1 MADNIKGLKF
11 FMEGRVNE
19 WLAYKTDKEKID
31 GFLIEDGD
39 HFVIDIIEQ
48 PFHCEASAENRDAKL
63 ELYIRNEFGA
73 YMEPDLSIVIHPGN
87 AKPEFRRS
95 GKISGDGM
103 KQLLLFMRAA
113 SVLKRYSDRFGF
125 AKLYP
130 DYDPDREGI
139 IVRRDGDEPTFQ
151 RVRGKN
157 RPPLAVRNMVGNV
170 ELARPYENELVSAL
184 GMELSAFEARLEEAE
199 DGDTEAMRDI
209 ANKYVTGY
217 EPEEIAPDPK
227 KAFFWMNRLAE
238 EGDADAL
245 YKVGLFS
252 ARGFGTPHS
261 FEQAAELMHKAARA
275 GHPKA
280 KQAAAQ
286 YETMA
291 KDEAKAKINDAQ
303 AMAELA
309 ASYMVLAGSQ
319 DKDNA
324 EEDYEASRSWAEQS
338 VKAGNGFGCWVLGL
352 LYEHGRGVEKNL
364 ERAAELYEHGADLG
378 NREAQNNLGT
388 FLMQGMGLPQD
399 KRRAFSLFQSA
410 AEQGYGVAMRNLGN
424 CYQYA
429 YGTDGNMKKAM
440 EWYERALDVLDDPE
454 LAQKVQLFRQM
465 EEVDPDWGKDYPER
479 IDTPK
484 EEKLDSPLKEAL
496 RAQGR
501 PYDDEAINNLSVEEV
516 FELLG
521 TVEHEYEQYAAASE
535 LTAGTPEAVTADLPE
550 VPETPE
556 APAAEAPVMPEEH
569 PAEPEETPVPET
581 ASAAPVTEP
590 AAEPEPVREE
600 APVPPELSDVMKD
613 LFGMD
618 EPEVEEADDVLE
630 VPAAEAV
637 TEVPETEIDEPEM
650 PELPAEPVVEAPASA
665 AEDDLPEAV
674 NLPEEA
680 IPAEAVDEPD
690 ISEIFAEPVAEA
702 PFPDSLELTRAMN
715 DFGVLEPESAA
726 PAEESAPVVE
736 EEPEEEV
743 EFRERIYDTDV
754 MARKI
759 RNPKYRL
766 TYSEGRNSGN
776 ERYRISI
783 PDGFKVEP
791 HAEGRDF
798 IAWLPGENNA
808 DYNSSRIT
816 FYAGA
821 EAGKNRIDTRL
832 LTPQICALLTESNYW
847 QADALRLLAEKNRL
861 IVLNKEHPAGS
872 IIAGY
877 NEGNFM
883 YNISI
888 VMPGYIKTMRAQVL
902 GAEEEDIP
910 SCDRMVLEWVRTMT
924 SAEDFEE
931 TKALNDSYFSNQP
944 LTARL
949 ASEWKETCDLRYT
962 VIERSCRDNVDLAR
976 QRYAKGAYGVDGEAE
991 FRADLQEY
999 LDTWAK
1005 DYGNFLESGV
1015 SAIKTL
1021 KTRNPESPALTKLLE
1036 TFRPAVNGIS
1046 ERSETVTGIDDV
1058 VRAAVPYMNDI
1069 RARFAEL
1076 DKQPD
1081 EEKEVIPTYRELTYH
1096 ENHEF
1101 TLGGLTGLLPDQMI
1115 TFDQAPESD
1124 VNDPEF
1130 LTRLHGIYTLAAIPS
1145 DYHGG
1150 FNRYTE
1156 GRFCVNIGIPVR
1168 NSGFGVL
1175 FENGTETDIQS
1186 QLVQFLTANL
1196 KRNNKFNEHYPVE
1209 YVCGGKDY
1217 AVVAAQISGNTDP
1230 EPAGASFVFL
1240 VLDQDDLYQGNI
1252 YFHSE
1257 GSDEQFREAAYNWL
1271 ETFVRNS
1278 TETAQPIST
1287 EPEKPHIDAKPETR
1301 EDIEK
1306 KFRADRL
1313 RNALKQEWKW
1323 ISLHGKEI
1331 ARNPQINVEDALF
1344 VFTGAAGLADFPE
1357 ILNRLEA
1364 KGGIR
1369 RNLVTGRTDYLVCN
1383 PAEAGETKIAAAREL
1398 KQKGS
1403 EMKIILLNDLRK
1415 ALGMEEVDLRRQL
1428 EELTGTEIEP
1438 EVRLEDIEPE
1448 EETSPTEVDEAMS
1461 DMGDSDD
1468 RVRDFLQEKPE
1479 ATAEPSVAE
1488 EPAAE
1493 AETPE
1498 TIAAHLFEDLP
1509 MDVPEDRDP
1518 AFDTLGFNMTAMET
1532 AIHEFTESNQE
1543 SAEREM
1549 SKPEAE
1555 TSAEPEPAA
1564 EEPVT
1569 AETEES
1575 ESADEEPAP
1584 SEPAEPEA
1592 ADEEP
1597 EEASV
1602 SDETDAEHP
1611 EESEAE
1617 AVSEEPETIAA
1628 HLFEDLPMDVL
1639 EDRDPAFDTLG
1650 FNMTAMETAIHEFT
1664 ESNQESAERE
1674 MSKPEAETSAEP
1686 EPAAEE
1692 PVTAET
1698 EESESADEE
1707 PAPSEPAEPEAADEE
1722 PEEASVSD
1730 ETDAEHPEES
1740 EAEAVSE
1747 EPETNAEESSEPEE
1761 TEPESEEPEDE
1772 QPKEKEEDKPET
1784 EVPAEE
1790 TEKEPEE
1797 DPAVKAYTAEALSYL
1812 DKKDAELKSFRED
1825 WDSFSSTVART
1836 LMLKIQNGIKPKV
1849 NEGEDGDK
1857 NLSFD
1862 SDTSEA
1868 DEFVDSIPEKV
1879 DRKLEKLSDGIRE
1892 FNTKLEGFE
1901 SGGLEEM
1908 TFLKLCRA
1916 FTAFKEAGRNLSLKF
1931 TSRDISY
1938 PLSEE
1943 VEAIGTK
1950 WEEIYHENQEKLE
1963 AFEKEEAEKAPA
1975 EPEKPSEPEVLELKP
1990 AEDVTPAVP
1999 VSRALPGGDD
2009 DTAMLTRTTVHKQ
2022 IEALLAQDSE
2032 DEEDDAEEPEGKSG
2046 NKVLLIVLAVV
2057 VLACIGVA
2065 VYWFVTNYLPAHQ
2078 GTSALE
2084 SEGTVL
2090 VQAVCDLYE
2099 MIL

>member
-48 PFHCEASAENRDAKL
+48 PFHCEASAENGDAKL

-157 RPPLAVRNMVGNV
+157 RPPLAVRNMAGNV

-227 KAFFWMNRLAE
+227 KAYFWMNRLAE

-245 YKVGLFS
+245 YQVGLFS

-291 KDEAKAKINDAQ
+291 KDEARAKINDAQ

-324 EEDYEASRSWAEQS
+324 EEDYEASYRWAEQS

-388 FLMQGMGLPQD
+388 FLMQGTGLPQD

-556 APAAEAPVMPEEH
+556 APAAETPVMPEER
-569 PAEPEETPVPET
+569 PAEPEATPVPET
-581 ASAAPVTEP
+581 APETPAVEPVT
-590 AAEPEPVREE
+590 EPEPVREE
-600 APVPPELSDVMKD
+600 APVPPELSDVMND

-618 EPEVEEADDVLE
+618 EPEVEEADDVPE
-630 VPAAEAV
+630 VPAVEPV

-650 PELPAEPVVEAPASA
+650 PELPAEPVVEEPESA
-665 AEDDLPEAV
+665 AEDDLPKAV

-680 IPAEAVDEPD
+680 VPVEAADEPD

-702 PFPDSLELTRAMN
+702 AFPDSLELTRAMN

-754 MARKI
+754 MARTI

-766 TYSEGRNSGN
+766 TYSEGRSSGN

-931 TKALNDSYFSNQP
+931 TRALNDSYFSNQP

-1069 RARFAEL
+1069 RAQFAEL

-1101 TLGGLTGLLPDQMI
+1101 TLGGLTGLLPDRMI

-1130 LTRLHGIYTLAAIPS
+1130 LTKLHGIYTLAAIPS

-1156 GRFCVNIGIPVR
+1156 GPFCVNIGIPVR

-1175 FENGTETDIQS
+1175 FENGTEADVQS

-1230 EPAGASFVFL
+1230 DASGASFVFL

-1448 EETSPTEVDEAMS
+1448 EETSPAGVDEVMS

-1468 RVRDFLQEKPE
+1468 LVRDFLEEKLE
-1479 ATAEPSVAE
+1479 DTAEPTAE

-1509 MDVPEDRDP
+1509 MDVLEDRDP
-1518 AFDTLGFNMTAMET
+1518 SFDTLGFNITAMET

-1543 SAEREM
+1543 PAERVLPE
-1549 SKPEAE
+1549 PEAE
-1555 TSAEPEPAA
+1555 TPAEPEPVKEEPAEAEAEAEPEPESESEEVTEEMASESEEQKSEETDTETEETEATETTEEESAEPETQPESAEEASEEASEEPVEEVTEEPTDDAETEAHDDGDSNDSDAEPEETEAA
-1564 EEPVT
+1564 EEEPVT
-1569 AETEES
+1569 AETEDAEP
-1575 ESADEEPAP
+1575 ADEEPAS
-1584 SEPAEPEA
+1584 SEPEETEA
-1592 ADEEP
+1592 ADEES
-1597 EEASV
+1597 EEALES
-1602 SDETDAEHP
+1602 EEADAEHS

-1617 AVSEEPETIAA
+1617 AVSEE
-1628 HLFEDLPMDVL
+1628 
-1639 EDRDPAFDTLG
+1639 
-1650 FNMTAMETAIHEFT
+1650 T
-1664 ESNQESAERE
+1664 EADAEESAE
-1674 MSKPEAETSAEP
+1674 
-1686 EPAAEE
+1686 PA
-1692 PVTAET
+1692 
-1698 EESESADEE
+1698 
-1707 PAPSEPAEPEAADEE
+1707 
-1722 PEEASVSD
+1722 
-1730 ETDAEHPEES
+1730 
-1740 EAEAVSE
+1740 
-1747 EPETNAEESSEPEE
+1747 E
-1761 TEPESEEPEDE
+1761 TEPESEEPEAE
-1772 QPKEKEEDKPET
+1772 QAKEKEEDKSEA
-1784 EVPAEE
+1784 EAPAEE
-1790 TEKEPEE
+1790 TEKEPEEPAQPEE

-1825 WDSFSSTVART
+1825 WDNFSSTVART

-1908 TFLKLCRA
+1908 AFLKLCRSFA
-1916 FTAFKEAGRNLSLKF
+1916 AFKEAGRNLSLKF

-1950 WEEIYHENQEKLE
+1950 WEEMYHENQEKLE

-1990 AEDVTPAVP
+1990 ADDVTPAVP
-1999 VSRALPGGDD
+1999 VSRALPGGDE
-2009 DTAMLTRTTVHKQ
+2009 DTSMLTRTTVHKQ

-2046 NKVLLIVLAVV
+2046 NKVVLILLAVV

-2090 VQAVCDLYE
+2090 VQAVSDLYR

>member
-48 PFHCEASAENRDAKL
+48 PFHCEASAENGDAKL

-227 KAFFWMNRLAE
+227 KAYFWMNRLAE

-252 ARGFGTPHS
+252 AQGFGTPHS

-291 KDEAKAKINDAQ
+291 KDEARAKINDAQ

-309 ASYMVLAGSQ
+309 ASYMVLAGSL
-319 DKDNA
+319 DRDNA
-324 EEDYEASRSWAEQS
+324 EGDYAASRRWAEQS
-338 VKAGNGFGCWVLGL
+338 VKAGNGFGYWVLGL

-364 ERAAELYEHGADLG
+364 EKAAELYEHGADLG
-378 NREAQNNLGT
+378 NREAQNNLGS
-388 FLMQGMGLPQD
+388 FLMQGTGLPQD

-479 IDTPK
+479 IEAPK

-501 PYDDEAINNLSVEEV
+501 PYDDEAINSLSVEEV

-535 LTAGTPEAVTADLPE
+535 LTAATRDGEEAAAETDMPE
-550 VPETPE
+550 VT
-556 APAAEAPVMPEEH
+556 PAAEAE
-569 PAEPEETPVPET
+569 
-581 ASAAPVTEP
+581 APVIAPVFEP
-590 AAEPEPVREE
+590 QPEPVREE
-600 APVPPELSDVMKD
+600 APVPPELSDVMKE
-613 LFGMD
+613 LFGD
-618 EPEVEEADDVLE
+618 REPEIEAVTDVPAE
-630 VPAAEAV
+630 PAAEA
-637 TEVPETEIDEPEM
+637 PETGIDEPEL
-650 PELPAEPVVEAPASA
+650 PELPAEPVVEEPVSA
-665 AEDDLPEAV
+665 AEDDLPEAAD
-674 NLPEEA
+674 LPEEE
-680 IPAEAVDEPD
+680 IPAEAADEPD
-690 ISEIFAEPVAEA
+690 VSDIFAEPVAEA
-702 PFPDSLELTRAMN
+702 SFPDSLELTKAMN
-715 DFGVLEPESAA
+715 DFGVLEPESA
-726 PAEESAPVVE
+726 PAEESTPVIE
-736 EEPEEEV
+736 EEPEEEY

-754 MARKI
+754 MEREI
-759 RNPKYRL
+759 RNPKYQL
-766 TYSEGRNSGN
+766 TYSEGRNCGN
-776 ERYRISI
+776 EHYRISI
-783 PDGFKVEP
+783 PDGFRLEP

-798 IAWLPGENNA
+798 IAWLPGEQNA

-931 TKALNDSYFSNQP
+931 TKALNDAYFSSQP

-949 ASEWKETCDLRYT
+949 ASEWKEACDLRYT
-962 VIERSCRDNVDLAR
+962 VIERSCRDNVELAR
-976 QRYAKGAYGVDGEAE
+976 QRYAKGAYGVDGDAA

-1005 DYGNFLESGV
+1005 DYSNFLESGI

-1021 KTRNPESPALTKLLE
+1021 KARNPESPAVTKLLE
-1036 TFRPAVNGIS
+1036 TFRPAVNGIA
-1046 ERSETVTGIDDV
+1046 ERSETVTGIDDTV
-1058 VRAAVPYMNDI
+1058 HAAVPYMNDL
-1069 RARFAEL
+1069 RAQFAEL
-1076 DKQPD
+1076 DKQP
-1081 EEKEVIPTYRELTYH
+1081 EEKKTVVPTYRDLTYH

-1101 TLGGLTGLLPDQMI
+1101 TLGGLTGLLPDRMI
-1115 TFDQAPESD
+1115 TFDQAPETE

-1130 LTRLHGIYTLAAIPS
+1130 LTKLHGIYTLAAIPA
-1145 DYHGG
+1145 DYYGG

-1156 GRFCVNIGIPVR
+1156 GSFCVNIGNPVR

-1175 FENGTETDIQS
+1175 FENGTEADVQS

-1217 AVVAAQISGNTDP
+1217 AVVAAQTSGKTDP
-1230 EPAGASFVFL
+1230 EADGASFVFL

-1252 YFHSE
+1252 YFNSE
-1257 GSDEQFREAAYNWL
+1257 GNDEQFREAAYNWL
-1271 ETFVRNS
+1271 ETIVRNS

-1287 EPEKPHIDAKPETR
+1287 EPAKPHIDEKPQTR
-1301 EDIEK
+1301 EDIAK

-1313 RNALKQEWKW
+1313 RSALKQEWKW
-1323 ISLHGKEI
+1323 ISLHGREI

-1364 KGGIR
+1364 NGGIR
-1369 RNLVTGRTDYLVCN
+1369 RNLVTARTDYLVCN

-1403 EMKIILLNDLRK
+1403 EMKIILLNDLRR

-1428 EELTGTEIEP
+1428 EELTGAVIEP

-1468 RVRDFLQEKPE
+1468 LVRDLLEEKPE
-1479 ATAEPSVAE
+1479 GTAEPTAE

-1493 AETPE
+1493 AET
-1498 TIAAHLFEDLP
+1498 
-1509 MDVPEDRDP
+1509 
-1518 AFDTLGFNMTAMET
+1518 
-1532 AIHEFTESNQE
+1532 
-1543 SAEREM
+1543 
-1549 SKPEAE
+1549 
-1555 TSAEPEPAA
+1555 
-1564 EEPVT
+1564 
-1569 AETEES
+1569 
-1575 ESADEEPAP
+1575 
-1584 SEPAEPEA
+1584 
-1592 ADEEP
+1592 
-1597 EEASV
+1597 
-1602 SDETDAEHP
+1602 
-1611 EESEAE
+1611 
-1617 AVSEEPETIAA
+1617 PETIAA

-1664 ESNQESAERE
+1664 ESNQEPAERE
-1674 MSKPEAETSAEP
+1674 LPEPEEETPAEP
-1686 EPAAEE
+1686 EPAAEETEPVTEEPAEAEAEAEAEPEPVSEKVTEVAASESEEQKSEEPDTETEETETTETVQEEPAELEPQLESAEEVSEEALEEAAEEPVEEPSEDAETEVHDNEDSSDPEPEPNEEEPAKEE

-1698 EESESADEE
+1698 EEAESADEE
-1707 PAPSEPAEPEAADEE
+1707 PAPSEPEAVDDET
-1722 PEEASVSD
+1722 EEA
-1730 ETDAEHPEES
+1730 DAEH
-1740 EAEAVSE
+1740 SE
-1747 EPETNAEESSEPEE
+1747 EPEAKAVGEETEADAEESDEPAE
-1761 TEPESEEPEDE
+1761 TEPESEEPEVE
-1772 QPKEKEEDKPET
+1772 QPKEEDNSEEEA
-1784 EVPAEE
+1784 PAEE

-1812 DKKDAELKSFRED
+1812 DQKDAELKSFRED
-1825 WDSFSSTVART
+1825 WDNFSSTVART

-1868 DEFVDSIPEKV
+1868 DAFVDSIPEKV

-1901 SGGLEEM
+1901 SRGLEEM
-1908 TFLKLCRA
+1908 AFLKLCRA

-1950 WEEIYHENQEKLE
+1950 WEEIYRENQEKLE

-1990 AEDVTPAVP
+1990 TEDITPAVP
-1999 VSRALPGGDD
+1999 VSRALPGGDE
-2009 DTAMLTRTTVHKQ
+2009 DTGMLTRTTVHKQ
-2022 IEALLAQDSE
+2022 IEALLAQDTE
-2032 DEEDDAEEPEGKSG
+2032 DEEADEEPEGKSG
-2046 NKVLLIVLAVV
+2046 NKVVLILLAVV

-2078 GTSALE
+2078 GTSALNTE
-2084 SEGTVL
+2084 SAL

>member
-48 PFHCEASAENRDAKL
+48 PFHCEASAENGDAKL

-227 KAFFWMNRLAE
+227 KAYFWMNRLAE

-245 YKVGLFS
+245 YQVGLFS

-275 GHPKA
+275 GHPNA

-291 KDEAKAKINDAQ
+291 KDEARAKNNDAQ

-338 VKAGNGFGCWVLGL
+338 VKAGNGFGYWVLGL

-364 ERAAELYEHGADLG
+364 EKAAELYEHGADLG

-535 LTAGTPEAVTADLPE
+535 LTAGTRDGEEAAAETPAEPAETDTPE
-550 VPETPE
+550 VPQAAEEPDVPVTEEVPGMPE
-556 APAAEAPVMPEEH
+556 IQPAEPEVTPAAEAEAPVIAPVF
-569 PAEPEETPVPET
+569 EPE
-581 ASAAPVTEP
+581 S
-590 AAEPEPVREE
+590 EPVRVE
-600 APVPPELSDVMKD
+600 APVSPELSDVMKE
-613 LFGMD
+613 LFGD
-618 EPEVEEADDVLE
+618 REPEIEAVTD
-630 VPAAEAV
+630 VPAAEA
-637 TEVPETEIDEPEM
+637 PETGIDEPEL
-650 PELPAEPVVEAPASA
+650 PELPAEPVVEEPVSA

-674 NLPEEA
+674 DLPEKE
-680 IPAEAVDEPD
+680 IPAEAADEPD
-690 ISEIFAEPVAEA
+690 VSDIFAEPVAEA
-702 PFPDSLELTRAMN
+702 SFPDSLELTKAMN
-715 DFGVLEPESAA
+715 DFGVLEPESA
-726 PAEESAPVVE
+726 PAEESSPVIE
-736 EEPEEEV
+736 EEPEEEY

-759 RNPKYRL
+759 RNPKYHL

-877 NEGNFM
+877 NEGSFM

-924 SAEDFEE
+924 SAEDFKE
-931 TKALNDSYFSNQP
+931 TRALNDSYFSNQP

-1069 RARFAEL
+1069 RAQFAEL

-1101 TLGGLTGLLPDQMI
+1101 TLGGLTGLLPDRMI

-1130 LTRLHGIYTLAAIPS
+1130 LTKLHGIYTLAAIPS

-1156 GRFCVNIGIPVR
+1156 GSFCVNIGIPVR

-1175 FENGTETDIQS
+1175 FENGTEADVQS

-1196 KRNNKFNEHYPVE
+1196 KRNNKLNEHYPVE

-1230 EPAGASFVFL
+1230 DASGASFVFL

-1257 GSDEQFREAAYNWL
+1257 GNDEQFREAAYNWL

-1448 EETSPTEVDEAMS
+1448 EETSSAEVDEVMS

-1468 RVRDFLQEKPE
+1468 LVRDFLEEKPE
-1479 ATAEPSVAE
+1479 DTAEPTAE

-1498 TIAAHLFEDLP
+1498 TIAAHLFADLP
-1509 MDVPEDRDP
+1509 MDVLEDRDP
-1518 AFDTLGFNMTAMET
+1518 SFDTLGFNITAMET
-1532 AIHEFTESNQE
+1532 AIHEFTESSQE
-1543 SAEREM
+1543 HAEREL
-1549 SKPEAE
+1549 PESE
-1555 TSAEPEPAA
+1555 TPAEPEPAA
-1564 EEPVT
+1564 EEPAEAEAEAEPEPVSEEVTEEMASESEEQKSEEPDTETEETETTETAQEEPAETETQPESAEEVSEEASEEPVEEVTEEPTDDAETEAHDDGDSSDSDAEPNEEEPAEGEAVT
-1569 AETEES
+1569 AETEEA
-1575 ESADEEPAP
+1575 ESKDEEPAP
-1584 SEPAEPEA
+1584 SEPEEPEA

-1597 EEASV
+1597 EEAPEPE
-1602 SDETDAEHP
+1602 ETDAEHS
-1611 EESEAE
+1611 EEPEAE
-1617 AVSEEPETIAA
+1617 AVSEETEA
-1628 HLFEDLPMDVL
+1628 
-1639 EDRDPAFDTLG
+1639 DT
-1650 FNMTAMETAIHEFT
+1650 E
-1664 ESNQESAERE
+1664 ESAE
-1674 MSKPEAETSAEP
+1674 P
-1686 EPAAEE
+1686 
-1692 PVTAET
+1692 AET
-1698 EESESADEE
+1698 EPKSD
-1707 PAPSEPAEPEAADEE
+1707 EPE
-1722 PEEASVSD
+1722 
-1730 ETDAEHPEES
+1730 
-1740 EAEAVSE
+1740 
-1747 EPETNAEESSEPEE
+1747 N
-1761 TEPESEEPEDE
+1761 E
-1772 QPKEKEEDKPET
+1772 QAKEEDET
-1784 EVPAEE
+1784 EEEVPAEE
-1790 TEKEPEE
+1790 TEKEPEEPAQPEE

-1812 DKKDAELKSFRED
+1812 DKKDAELKSFQED
-1825 WDSFSSTVART
+1825 WDNFSSTVART

-1868 DEFVDSIPEKV
+1868 DAFVDSIPEKV

-1901 SGGLEEM
+1901 AGGLEEM

-1916 FTAFKEAGRNLSLKF
+1916 FTSFKEAGRNLSLKF

-1950 WEEIYHENQEKLE
+1950 WEEIYRENQEKLE
-1963 AFEKEEAEKAPA
+1963 AFEKEEAEKEPA

-1990 AEDVTPAVP
+1990 TEDVTPAVP
-1999 VSRALPGGDD
+1999 GSRALPGGDED
-2009 DTAMLTRTTVHKQ
+2009 SGMLTRTTVHKQ
-2022 IEALLAQDSE
+2022 IEALLAQDTE
-2032 DEEDDAEEPEGKSG
+2032 DEEADEEPEGKSG
-2046 NKVLLIVLAVV
+2046 NKVLLIVLAIVV
-2057 VLACIGVA
+2057 FACIGVA

-2078 GTSALE
+2078 GTSALNTE
-2084 SEGTVL
+2084 SAL

>member
-1 MADNIKGLKF
+1 MADNIRGLKF

-39 HFVIDIIEQ
+39 HFAIDIIEQ
-48 PFHCEASAENRDAKL
+48 PFHCEASAENGDAKL
-63 ELYIRNEFGA
+63 ELYVRNEFGS

-103 KQLLLFMRAA
+103 KQLLIFMRAA

-157 RPPLAVRNMVGNV
+157 RPPLVVRNMAGNV

-217 EPEEIAPDPK
+217 EPEEIAPDPR
-227 KAFFWMNRLAE
+227 KAYFWMNRLAE

-245 YKVGLFS
+245 YQVGLFC

-275 GHPKA
+275 GHPRA

-291 KDEAKAKINDAQ
+291 KDEARAKINDAQ

-324 EEDYEASRSWAEQS
+324 EEDYEASYRWAEQS
-338 VKAGNGFGCWVLGL
+338 VKAGNGFGYWVLGL

-364 ERAAELYEHGADLG
+364 EKAAELYEHGADLG

-399 KRRAFSLFQSA
+399 KRRAFSLFQSS

-484 EEKLDSPLKEAL
+484 EERLDSPLKEAL

-521 TVEHEYEQYAAASE
+521 TVEHEYEQYAATSE

-550 VPETPE
+550 ETPVPEAAHE
-556 APAAEAPVMPEEH
+556 APAAE
-569 PAEPEETPVPET
+569 
-581 ASAAPVTEP
+581 PVT
-590 AAEPEPVREE
+590 EPEPVREE
-600 APVPPELSDVMKD
+600 APVPPELSDVMND

-618 EPEVEEADDVLE
+618 EPEIEEGSDVPE
-630 VPAAEAV
+630 VPVAEAV
-637 TEVPETEIDEPEM
+637 TEVPETEIDEP
-650 PELPAEPVVEAPASA
+650 
-665 AEDDLPEAV
+665 
-674 NLPEEA
+674 
-680 IPAEAVDEPD
+680 D
-690 ISEIFAEPVAEA
+690 ISGIFAEPVAEA
-702 PFPDSLELTRAMN
+702 AFPDSLELTRAMN

-754 MARKI
+754 MAHKI

-902 GAEEEDIP
+902 GAEEEDIS

-931 TKALNDSYFSNQP
+931 TRALNDSYFINQP

-1069 RARFAEL
+1069 RAQFAEL

-1081 EEKEVIPTYRELTYH
+1081 EEKEVIPIYRELTYH

-1101 TLGGLTGLLPDQMI
+1101 TLGGLTGLLPDRMI

-1130 LTRLHGIYTLAAIPS
+1130 LTKLHGIYTLAAIPS

-1175 FENGTETDIQS
+1175 FENGTEADVQS

-1217 AVVAAQISGNTDP
+1217 AVVAAQISGNNDP
-1230 EPAGASFVFL
+1230 DASGASFVFL

-1278 TETAQPIST
+1278 TEIAQPIST

-1428 EELTGTEIEP
+1428 EELTGAEIEP

-1448 EETSPTEVDEAMS
+1448 EETSPTEVDEAVS

-1468 RVRDFLQEKPE
+1468 LVRDFLEEKPE
-1479 ATAEPSVAE
+1479 GTAEPTAE

-1498 TIAAHLFEDLP
+1498 TIAA
-1509 MDVPEDRDP
+1509 
-1518 AFDTLGFNMTAMET
+1518 
-1532 AIHEFTESNQE
+1532 Q
-1543 SAEREM
+1543 
-1549 SKPEAE
+1549 
-1555 TSAEPEPAA
+1555 
-1564 EEPVT
+1564 
-1569 AETEES
+1569 
-1575 ESADEEPAP
+1575 
-1584 SEPAEPEA
+1584 
-1592 ADEEP
+1592 
-1597 EEASV
+1597 
-1602 SDETDAEHP
+1602 
-1611 EESEAE
+1611 
-1617 AVSEEPETIAA
+1617 
-1628 HLFEDLPMDVL
+1628 LFEDLPMDVL

-1650 FNMTAMETAIHEFT
+1650 FNMTALETAIHEFT
-1664 ESNQESAERE
+1664 ESYQESAERE
-1674 MSKPEAETSAEP
+1674 MP

-1692 PVTAET
+1692 PAEPETQPESVEEVSEEPSDEAAEEPVKEPVEEPSEDAETEVYDDGDSSDSEAEPNEEEPAEEDVTAET
-1698 EESESADEE
+1698 EET
-1707 PAPSEPAEPEAADEE
+1707 EATDEE
-1722 PEEASVSD
+1722 PEA
-1730 ETDAEHPEES
+1730 
-1740 EAEAVSE
+1740 
-1747 EPETNAEESSEPEE
+1747 
-1761 TEPESEEPEDE
+1761 E
-1772 QPKEKEEDKPET
+1772 QPKEKEEDKSEA
-1784 EVPAEE
+1784 EVPVEE

-1825 WDSFSSTVART
+1825 WDNFSSTVART

-1849 NEGEDGDK
+1849 NKGKDGDK

-1868 DEFVDSIPEKV
+1868 DVFVDSIPEKV

-1908 TFLKLCRA
+1908 AFLKLCRS

-1950 WEEIYHENQEKLE
+1950 WEEIYRENQEKLE
-1963 AFEKEEAEKAPA
+1963 AFEKEEAEKVPA
-1975 EPEKPSEPEVLELKP
+1975 EPEKPSEPEVPELKP

-1999 VSRALPGGDD
+1999 VSRALPGGDED
-2009 DTAMLTRTTVHKQ
+2009 NGMLTRTTVHKQ
-2022 IEALLAQDSE
+2022 IEALLAQDTE
-2032 DEEDDAEEPEGKSG
+2032 DEEDDDEEPEEKSG
-2046 NKVLLIVLAVV
+2046 NKVLLIVLAIV

-2065 VYWFVTNYLPAHQ
+2065 VYWFLTNYLPAHQ

-2090 VQAVCDLYE
+2090 VQAVSDLYR

>member
-48 PFHCEASAENRDAKL
+48 PFHCEASAENGDAKL
-63 ELYIRNEFGA
+63 ALYIRNEFGA

-87 AKPEFRRS
+87 AKPEFHRS

-227 KAFFWMNRLAE
+227 KAYFWMNRLAE
-238 EGDADAL
+238 EGDPDAL
-245 YKVGLFS
+245 YQVGLFS

-309 ASYMVLAGSQ
+309 ASYMVLAGSL
-319 DKDNA
+319 DRDNA
-324 EEDYEASRSWAEQS
+324 EGDYAASRRWAEQS
-338 VKAGNGFGCWVLGL
+338 VKAGNGFGYWVLGL

-440 EWYERALDVLDDPE
+440 EWYKRALDVMDDPE
-454 LAQKVQLFRQM
+454 LAQKVQLFREM

-479 IDTPK
+479 DDTPR

-496 RAQGR
+496 RAKGR
-501 PYDDEAINNLSVEEV
+501 PYDDEAINSLSVEEV

-521 TVEHEYEQYAAASE
+521 TVEHEYEQYAAEPAGE
-535 LTAGTPEAVTADLPE
+535 AAEHAVNETMRNVPEVTVLPQTAEEPEP
-550 VPETPE
+550 VPETPAETNLEVPEEWTPEVPAAAEPAPE
-556 APAAEAPVMPEEH
+556 APVTVSEPEVDEPDLPETPAEPQAEEPVIEEAPAEPGPSDVMNILFEEPETDEPDTPDVLTEPDIGEPEAEEDLPETPDLPDGEVPSEADEEPALSELFREPAAEA
-569 PAEPEETPVPET
+569 
-581 ASAAPVTEP
+581 S
-590 AAEPEPVREE
+590 
-600 APVPPELSDVMKD
+600 
-613 LFGMD
+613 
-618 EPEVEEADDVLE
+618 
-630 VPAAEAV
+630 
-637 TEVPETEIDEPEM
+637 
-650 PELPAEPVVEAPASA
+650 
-665 AEDDLPEAV
+665 
-674 NLPEEA
+674 
-680 IPAEAVDEPD
+680 
-690 ISEIFAEPVAEA
+690 
-702 PFPDSLELTRAMN
+702 FPDSLELTRAMN
-715 DFGVLEPESAA
+715 QFGVLEPESAV
-726 PAEESAPVVE
+726 PADAGADILEE
-736 EEPEEEV
+736 EEPEEET
-743 EFRERIYDTDV
+743 EFRERVYESDV
-754 MARKI
+754 MAWRI
-759 RNPKYRL
+759 RNPKYQL
-766 TYSEGRNSGN
+766 SYSEGRNCGN

-783 PDGFKVEP
+783 PDGFRVEP

-798 IAWLPGENNA
+798 IAWLPGEQNA
-808 DYNSSRIT
+808 NYNSSRIT

-821 EAGKNRIDTRL
+821 EAGQNRIDTRL
-832 LTPQICALLTESNYW
+832 LTPEICALLTESNYW

-861 IVLNKEHPAGS
+861 IVLNEDHPAGS

-877 NEGNFM
+877 NDGNFM

-924 SAEDFEE
+924 SADAFEE
-931 TKALNDSYFSNQP
+931 TKALDDAYFTGQP
-944 LTARL
+944 LTDRL
-949 ASEWKETCDLRYT
+949 AAEWKETCDIRYT
-962 VIERSCRDNVDLAR
+962 VLERSCRDNVDLAR
-976 QRYAKGAYGVDGEAE
+976 QRYAKGAYGIDGEAALRE
-991 FRADLQEY
+991 DLQEY
-999 LDTWAK
+999 LNKWAEG
-1005 DYGNFLESGV
+1005 YSAFLESGI
-1015 SAIKTL
+1015 SAIEIFKAYNPGNPSL
-1021 KTRNPESPALTKLLE
+1021 KKLTD
-1036 TFRPAVNGIS
+1036 TFRPAVNGMA
-1046 ERSETVTGIDDV
+1046 ERTEAVNRFDDTVS
-1058 VRAAVPYMNDI
+1058 ASVPHIADL

-1076 DKQPD
+1076 IKEP
-1081 EEKEVIPTYRELTYH
+1081 EPETETEVIPAYRELTYH
-1096 ENHEF
+1096 ENHAF
-1101 TLGGLTGLLPDQMI
+1101 TLGGLTGLLPDGMI
-1115 TFDQAPESD
+1115 TFDQAPENEA
-1124 VNDPEF
+1124 NDPEF
-1130 LTRLHGIYTLAAIPS
+1130 LNKLHSIYSLSAIPS
-1145 DYHGG
+1145 DYEGG

-1156 GRFCVNIGIPVR
+1156 GRFCVNIGNPVR

-1175 FENGTETDIQS
+1175 FENGTEADVQS
-1186 QLVQFLTANL
+1186 QLSQYLTANL
-1196 KRNNKFNEHYPVE
+1196 KRNNKYNEHYPAE

-1217 AVVAAQISGNTDP
+1217 AVAAAQTSGNADAETV
-1230 EPAGASFVFL
+1230 GASFVFL

-1278 TETAQPIST
+1278 TETVQPIST
-1287 EPEKPHIDAKPETR
+1287 EPAKPVDVKPETR

-1306 KFRADRL
+1306 KFRAERL
-1313 RNALKQEWKW
+1313 RNALKKEWKW

-1344 VFTGAAGLADFPE
+1344 VFTGAAGLTDLPE
-1357 ILNRLEA
+1357 ILNRLESR
-1364 KGGIR
+1364 GGIR
-1369 RNLVTGRTDYLVCN
+1369 RNMVTGRTDYLVCN
-1383 PAEAGETKIAAAREL
+1383 PAEAGEKKIAAVREL
-1398 KQKGS
+1398 NQNGS
-1403 EMKIILLNDLRK
+1403 EIKIVLLNDLRK
-1415 ALGMEEVDLRRQL
+1415 ALGMEEVDLRTEL
-1428 EELTGTEIEP
+1428 EQLTGTHIEP
-1438 EVRLEDIEPE
+1438 EVKLEDIEPE
-1448 EETSPTEVDEAMS
+1448 DIQKPAEESEPVEPDKAMS
-1461 DMGDSDD
+1461 DLGEPEELVTES
-1468 RVRDFLQEKPE
+1468 VEAEPE
-1479 ATAEPSVAE
+1479 APE
-1488 EPAAE
+1488 ER
-1493 AETPE
+1493 
-1498 TIAAHLFEDLP
+1498 LFEDLP
-1509 MDVPEDRDP
+1509 VEVLEDRDP
-1518 AFDTLGFNMTAMET
+1518 SFDTLGFNMAEMET
-1532 AIHEFTESNQE
+1532 AIHDFMNAAKETETPEEKLPE
-1543 SAEREM
+1543 SEPEESEVAEE
-1549 SKPEAE
+1549 PDTAE
-1555 TSAEPEPAA
+1555 TEDTEPETAEPVTEDAAEESEPETEDNLPDDSDDFDEPKEADAEPESADAERAEEESVLNEAEEETAPEEDKEEQPEKSEDNAEIEPKSEEA
-1564 EEPVT
+1564 DVQETEETEPEPESETEEPVT
-1569 AETEES
+1569 EEEVS
-1575 ESADEEPAP
+1575 EDT
-1584 SEPAEPEA
+1584 
-1592 ADEEP
+1592 
-1597 EEASV
+1597 V
-1602 SDETDAEHP
+1602 
-1611 EESEAE
+1611 SEA
-1617 AVSEEPETIAA
+1617 
-1628 HLFEDLPMDVL
+1628 
-1639 EDRDPAFDTLG
+1639 
-1650 FNMTAMETAIHEFT
+1650 
-1664 ESNQESAERE
+1664 
-1674 MSKPEAETSAEP
+1674 
-1686 EPAAEE
+1686 
-1692 PVTAET
+1692 
-1698 EESESADEE
+1698 
-1707 PAPSEPAEPEAADEE
+1707 
-1722 PEEASVSD
+1722 
-1730 ETDAEHPEES
+1730 
-1740 EAEAVSE
+1740 
-1747 EPETNAEESSEPEE
+1747 AEESSEPETTDDLSEEDSDSEKPEAEVTDTESAPAEGE
-1761 TEPESEEPEDE
+1761 TEEAAPEEEDTEEPSVESEEDEDTESESEEAEEVEPEE
-1772 QPKEKEEDKPET
+1772 AESEEEAAETEEASEATEEPEAE
-1784 EVPAEE
+1784 EVPAE
-1790 TEKEPEE
+1790 PAE
-1797 DPAVKAYTAEALSYL
+1797 DPAAKALKSEALSYL
-1812 DKKDAELKSFRED
+1812 DKRNNELKSFCED
-1825 WDSFSSTVART
+1825 WENFSSTVART
-1836 LMLKIQNGIKPKV
+1836 LMLKIKNGIRPKV
-1849 NEGEDGDK
+1849 NEGDDGNK

-1879 DRKLEKLSDGIRE
+1879 DRKLEKLSNGIRR
-1892 FNTKLEGFE
+1892 FNRTLENYE
-1901 SGGLEEM
+1901 SRGLDEM

-1916 FTAFKEAGRNLSLKF
+1916 FTQFKEAGRNLTLRF

-1943 VEAIGTK
+1943 VEAIGRK
-1950 WEEIYHENQEKLE
+1950 WEETYQANKEKLE

-1975 EPEKPSEPEVLELKP
+1975 EPEKPAEPEVTELKP
-1990 AEDVTPAVP
+1990 AEEKNTPAVP
-1999 VSRALPGGDD
+1999 VMSRALPGGEDD
-2009 DTAMLTRTTVHKQ
+2009 AQMITRTTAHKE
-2022 IEALLAQDSE
+2022 IEALLAQNPE
-2032 DEEDDAEEPEGKSG
+2032 TKEETKPEKKPGSKFL
-2046 NKVLLIVLAVV
+2046 VILLIIV

-2065 VYWFVTNYLPAHQ
+2065 AYWFVTMYLPAHQ
-2078 GTSALE
+2078 GTSAVH
-2084 SEGTVL
+2084 SEE
-2090 VQAVCDLYE
+2090 AVAVFEEYCLNR
-2099 MIL
+2099 IRL